1 MGFAD
6 RLEQARAAQ
15 EKQSGP
21 ITAADGNRMIVNAL
35 THAVETNRLQ
45 QLYTP
50 QKIASQA
57 RSLSQLLDFDP
68 FCQKYGIA
76 PLIAADLLQV
86 VFPRQFFLLKYICSQ
101 CTPQLSLYD
110 VVVFIDDSGSMLEG
124 SKWRDL
130 QAIVQ
135 QIVEITT
142 QFDTDGIQVTFCFDS
157 CFVFLLYKMPSN
169 SFRSSS

>member
-21 ITAADGNRMIVNAL
+21 TTAAEGNKMILNAL

-50 QKIASQA
+50 PKIASQA
-57 RSLSQLLDFDP
+57 RALSQILDLDP
-68 FCQKYGIA
+68 FCQKYSIA

-86 VFPRQFFLLKYICSQ
+86 NNVRKGIFLLVCF
-101 CTPQLSLYD
+101 PHRMQLSLYD
-110 VVVFIDDSGSMLEG
+110 VVLFIDDSGSMLEG

-135 QIVEITT
+135 QIVEMTT
-142 QFDTDGIQVTFCFDS
+142 KFDTDGIQVTGNLPPAASGFIC
-157 CFVFLLYKMPSN
+157 L
-169 SFRSSS
+169 